1 MSGFD
6 GHTGQQAPQCLRSR
20 GQGEKT
26 EEIVVYFLESMSDQ
40 EESECV
46 CAHARVRAYMHV
58 YLCECVTLAMHC
70 FSSVNLFTIKEES
83 QT

>member
-6 GHTGQQAPQCLRSR
+6 GHAGQQAPQCLRSR

-26 EEIVVYFLESMSDQ
+26 GEIVVYFLESMSDQ

-46 CAHARVRAYMHV
+46 CACMHA
-58 YLCECVTLAMHC
+58 CI
-70 FSSVNLFTIKEES
+70 SV
-83 QT
+83 

>member
-1 MSGFD
+1 MSGLD

-40 EESECV
+40 EESVCV
-46 CAHARVRAYMHV
+46 CACTCACIHA
-58 YLCECVTLAMHC
+58 CI
-70 FSSVNLFTIKEES
+70 SV
-83 QT
+83 